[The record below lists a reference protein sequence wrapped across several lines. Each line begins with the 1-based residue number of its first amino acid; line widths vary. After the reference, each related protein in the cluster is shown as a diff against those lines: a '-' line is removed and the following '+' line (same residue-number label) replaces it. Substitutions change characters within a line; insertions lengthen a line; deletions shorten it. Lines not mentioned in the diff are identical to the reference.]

1 MTPPADTSDPP
12 HDGPHPVAPSVED
25 IDLLRGSEGG
35 PGDLVRSLRIWREF
49 VRGFWTLRRVGP
61 CVTVFGSARFHEG
74 DPWYDQAREV
84 GRLLAEAGFAVMTGG
99 GPGVME
105 AANRGAQEAG
115 GRSIGC
121 CIQLPREQ
129 HTNPYVDRS
138 VSFHYFFVR
147 KVMLV
152 KYSRAFVFLP
162 GGYGTLDEVF
172 EIATLVQTGKV
183 ARFPIVGIGREYWRN
198 LDELRQEAMIPA
210 GTISALDAELF
221 VATDDPAEAV
231 AHIIEHSNHR
241 R

>member
-1 MTPPADTSDPP
+1 MTSD
-12 HDGPHPVAPSVED
+12 DAPHPDQGRVASSVED
-25 IDLLRGSEGG
+25 LHLLRGPEGG
-35 PGDLVRSLRIWREF
+35 PGDLVRSVRIWREF
-49 VRGFWTLRRVGP
+49 VRGFWALRRVGP
-61 CVTVFGSARFHEG
+61 CVTVFGSARFAED
-74 DPWYDQAREV
+74 DPWYERAREV

-121 CIQLPREQ
+121 SIQLPREQ

-152 KYSRAFVFLP
+152 KYSRAFIFLP

-221 VATDDPAEAV
+221 FATDDPAAAV
-231 AHIIEHSNHR
+231 AHIVAHANHLR
-241 R
+241 